1 LESRF
6 AEIAESQ
13 PELLAR
19 HYAESGQVEKEATQW
34 GKAGQRSLARSA
46 LVESA
51 EQLSRALALI
61 ASLPST
67 PALRHEEIKLQVELI
82 APLIHVKG
90 YGAAETKEAVQ
101 KTQHLIR
108 QAEER
113 GEPPDDPLLSFS
125 VLFGFWVASYVA
137 FNGRVMRELAAQ
149 FTSFADCAMQGPST
163 SWRSLILSL
172 WIAGYFAHGP
182 RPRRFY
188 KADAGPRR

>member
-46 LVESA
+46 LVESS

-67 PALRHEEIKLQVELI
+67 PA
-82 APLIHVKG
+82 
-90 YGAAETKEAVQ
+90 T
-101 KTQHLIR
+101 
-108 QAEER
+108 
-113 GEPPDDPLLSFS
+113 
-125 VLFGFWVASYVA
+125 VLPWL
-137 FNGRVMRELAAQ
+137 GRTAKIN
-149 FTSFADCAMQGPST
+149 F
-163 SWRSLILSL
+163 
-172 WIAGYFAHGP
+172 
-182 RPRRFY
+182 PRRL
-188 KADAGPRR
+188 